1 MTYPQM
7 AAIGFNMAGHYDHI
21 KEGKPIDVCY
31 SIVENF
37 YRGSSTIQ
45 LRLKDIRE
53 RHELI

>member
-1 MTYPQM
+1 MLNVGK
-7 AAIGFNMAGHYDHI
+7 IEEGFVLDHI
-21 KEGKPIDVCY
+21 KAGNPIDACY

-53 RHELI
+53 RDELI